1 MKNGQA
7 VNRMPGLT
15 LSLPLF
21 AMVLH
26 WRSGWRLIREREVSV
41 MSKWEE
47 LIVLLI
53 EPNTVEELRNML
65 QEDCWSPGVKQIFRE
80 EIERRL
86 SAA

>member
-1 MKNGQA
+1 
-7 VNRMPGLT
+7 
-15 LSLPLF
+15 
-21 AMVLH
+21 
-26 WRSGWRLIREREVSV
+26 

-53 EPNTVEELRNML
+53 ESNTVEELRNML
-65 QEDCWSPGVKQIFRE
+65 QEDCWRPGVKRIFRK

>member
-1 MKNGQA
+1 
-7 VNRMPGLT
+7 
-15 LSLPLF
+15 
-21 AMVLH
+21 
-26 WRSGWRLIREREVSV
+26 

-53 EPNTVEELRNML
+53 EPNTVEELRNMP
-65 QEDCWSPGVKQIFRE
+65 QEDCWSPGVKRIFRE